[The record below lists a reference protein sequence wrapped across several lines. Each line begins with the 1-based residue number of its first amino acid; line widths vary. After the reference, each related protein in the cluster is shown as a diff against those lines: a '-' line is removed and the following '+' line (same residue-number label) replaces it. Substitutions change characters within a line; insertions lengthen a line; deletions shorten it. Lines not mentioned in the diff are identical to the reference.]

1 MAPRFRIGGEPFM
14 PSKRD
19 IQASNSDAISQIPRS
34 NPLQDDFNWTVPV
47 ESVPL
52 PSNGKIYPQN
62 SGLFNRELVQIKAM
76 TAQEEDILMSR
87 ALIKEGTVLTHLIN
101 SCLIDKSIN
110 SKDLIAGDR
119 NALLVAIRITGYGA
133 DYRVEVS
140 CPECNT
146 KQTSAFDLSDLD
158 IKRLTIEP
166 ITPGTNQFEYTL
178 PVSKKRVIFKFMT
191 GRDEE
196 EQSTILERRRKAM
209 PDIQIDTIITSKLEF
224 AILSIE
230 NVQDRNKTNTF
241 IKSMPALDSKS
252 LRNYISDNEPGI
264 DMTGKFRCSHCSA
277 NTQVSLPLG
286 SSFFWP

>member
-1 MAPRFRIGGEPFM
+1 M

-19 IQASNSDAISQIPRS
+19 IQANNADAISQIPRS

-110 SKDLIAGDR
+110 SKDLITGDR

-133 DYRVEVS
+133 DYRVEVA

-196 EQSTILERRRKAM
+196 EQSTMLERRRKAM

>member
-1 MAPRFRIGGEPFM
+1 M

-19 IQASNSDAISQIPRS
+19 IQVNKSDAISQIPRS

-209 PDIQIDTIITSKLEF
+209 PDIQIDTIITSRLEF

-230 NVQDRNKTNTF
+230 GVQDRNKTNTF
-241 IKSMPALDSKS
+241 IKSMPALDSRS

>member
-1 MAPRFRIGGEPFM
+1 M

-19 IQASNSDAISQIPRS
+19 IQANNADAISQIPRS

-209 PDIQIDTIITSKLEF
+209 PDIQIDTIITSRLEF

-241 IKSMPALDSKS
+241 IKSMPALDSRS

>member
-1 MAPRFRIGGEPFM
+1 M

-19 IQASNSDAISQIPRS
+19 IQANNADAISQIPRS

>member
-1 MAPRFRIGGEPFM
+1 M

-19 IQASNSDAISQIPRS
+19 IQANNSDAINQIPRS

-133 DYRVEVS
+133 DYRVEVT

-209 PDIQIDTIITSKLEF
+209 PDIQIDTIITSRLEF

-241 IKSMPALDSKS
+241 IKSMPALDSRS

>member
-1 MAPRFRIGGEPFM
+1 M

-209 PDIQIDTIITSKLEF
+209 PDIQIDTIITSRLEF

-230 NVQDRNKTNTF
+230 GVQDRNKTNTF
-241 IKSMPALDSKS
+241 IKSMPALDSRS

>member
-1 MAPRFRIGGEPFM
+1 M

-19 IQASNSDAISQIPRS
+19 IQASNSDAINQIPRS

-209 PDIQIDTIITSKLEF
+209 PDIQIDTIITSRLEF

-241 IKSMPALDSKS
+241 IKSMPALDSRS

>member
-1 MAPRFRIGGEPFM
+1 M

-19 IQASNSDAISQIPRS
+19 IQANNSDAINQIPRS

-133 DYRVEVS
+133 DYRVEVT

-209 PDIQIDTIITSKLEF
+209 PDIQIDSIITSRLEF

-241 IKSMPALDSKS
+241 IKSMPALDSRS

>member
-1 MAPRFRIGGEPFM
+1 M

-19 IQASNSDAISQIPRS
+19 IQANNSDAINQIPRS

-119 NALLVAIRITGYGA
+119 NALLVAIRITGYGS

-209 PDIQIDTIITSKLEF
+209 PDIQIDTIITSRLEF

-241 IKSMPALDSKS
+241 IKSMPALDSRS

>member
-1 MAPRFRIGGEPFM
+1 M

-19 IQASNSDAISQIPRS
+19 IQVNKSDAISQIPRS

-52 PSNGKIYPQN
+52 PSNGRIYPQN

-133 DYRVEVS
+133 DYRVEVT

-146 KQTSAFDLSDLD
+146 RQTSVFDLSDLD
-158 IKRLTIEP
+158 IKRLAIEP
-166 ITPGTNQFEYTL
+166 IAPGTNQFEYTL

-196 EQSTILERRRKAM
+196 EQTTVLERRRKAM
-209 PDIQIDTIITSKLEF
+209 PDIQIDTIITSRLEF

-230 NVQDRNKTNTF
+230 SVQDRNKTNAF
-241 IKSMPALDSKS
+241 IKSMPALDSRS

>member
-1 MAPRFRIGGEPFM
+1 M

-19 IQASNSDAISQIPRS
+19 IQASNSDAINQIPRS

-52 PSNGKIYPQN
+52 PSSGKIYPQN

-209 PDIQIDTIITSKLEF
+209 PDIQIDTIITSRLEF

-241 IKSMPALDSKS
+241 IKSMPALDSRS

>member
-1 MAPRFRIGGEPFM
+1 M

-19 IQASNSDAISQIPRS
+19 IQANNADAISQIPRS

-146 KQTSAFDLSDLD
+146 RQTSAFDLSDLD

-209 PDIQIDTIITSKLEF
+209 PDIQIDTIITSRLEF

-230 NVQDRNKTNTF
+230 GVQDRNKTNTF
-241 IKSMPALDSKS
+241 IKSMPALDSRS

>member
-1 MAPRFRIGGEPFM
+1 M

-19 IQASNSDAISQIPRS
+19 IQTNKSDAISQIPRS

-209 PDIQIDTIITSKLEF
+209 PDIQIDTIITSRLEF

-241 IKSMPALDSKS
+241 IKSMPALDSRS

>member
-1 MAPRFRIGGEPFM
+1 M

-19 IQASNSDAISQIPRS
+19 IQANNSDAINQIPRS

-166 ITPGTNQFEYTL
+166 ITPGTNQFEYML

-209 PDIQIDTIITSKLEF
+209 PDIQIDSIITSRLEF

-241 IKSMPALDSKS
+241 IKSMPALDSRS

>member
-1 MAPRFRIGGEPFM
+1 M

-19 IQASNSDAISQIPRS
+19 IQTNKSDAISQIPRS

-133 DYRVEVS
+133 DYRVEVT

-209 PDIQIDTIITSKLEF
+209 PDIQIDTIITSRLEF

-241 IKSMPALDSKS
+241 IKSMPALDSRS

>member
-1 MAPRFRIGGEPFM
+1 M

-19 IQASNSDAISQIPRS
+19 IQTNKSDAISQIPRS

-133 DYRVEVS
+133 DYRVEVT

-166 ITPGTNQFEYTL
+166 ITPGTNQFEYML

-209 PDIQIDTIITSKLEF
+209 PDIQIDSIITSRLEF

-241 IKSMPALDSKS
+241 IKSMPALDSRS

>member
-1 MAPRFRIGGEPFM
+1 M

-19 IQASNSDAISQIPRS
+19 IQANNSDAINQIPRS

-133 DYRVEVS
+133 DYRVEVT

-166 ITPGTNQFEYTL
+166 ITPGTNQFEYML

-209 PDIQIDTIITSKLEF
+209 PDIQIDSIITSRLEF

-241 IKSMPALDSKS
+241 IKSMPALDSRS

>member
-1 MAPRFRIGGEPFM
+1 M

-19 IQASNSDAISQIPRS
+19 IQASNSDAIKQIPRS

-52 PSNGKIYPQN
+52 PSSGKIYPQN

-209 PDIQIDTIITSKLEF
+209 PDIQIDTIITSRLEF

-241 IKSMPALDSKS
+241 IKSMPALDSRS